1 MRRAAETL
9 ISAAVA
15 AAFLPLTAVAA
26 AAARPEQKPVPSKSS
41 PSADNQIRRCPKRT
55 ITNYLD
61 DDLLQCWFDGPSGRW
76 RTLSHDYHYTVLV
89 VEVEAASLDDARE
102 IARRWVDA
110 HSLTFSEIL
119 VYVQAE
125 KTPATSPV
133 RRVRWVKDKGYEM
146 LEYVGALER

>member
-15 AAFLPLTAVAA
+15 AAFLPLTAGAA
-26 AAARPEQKPVPSKSS
+26 DAARPEQKPVPSKSS

-55 ITNYLD
+55 ITSYLEE
-61 DDLLQCWFDGPSGRW
+61 DLLQCWFDGPSGRW

-110 HSLTFSEIL
+110 HNLMFSEIL
-119 VYVQAE
+119 VYVQAA

-133 RRVRWVKDKGYEM
+133 RRVRWVKDKGYET
-146 LEYVGALER
+146 LEYLGALER

>member
-15 AAFLPLTAVAA
+15 AAFLPLTAGAA
-26 AAARPEQKPVPSKSS
+26 DAARPEQKPVPSKSS

-55 ITNYLD
+55 ITSYLD

-110 HSLTFSEIL
+110 HNLMFSEIL
-119 VYVQAE
+119 VYAQAE